1 MTEQQKQKQKP
12 KRHGI
17 ENLKPTNTLTMEE
30 RKKLAR
36 KGGIAS
42 GKARRQKADL
52 KKTIKTILSMNV
64 TDPKDIKKLQA
75 LGLDLTYE
83 NLVSLATVQQASKG
97 NQRAME
103 NVIKLATTDKDKYDI
118 AEQEERIKA
127 LKIKNAK
134 DTAGVND
141 EENIIIYDDV

>member
-1 MTEQQKQKQKP
+1 MIEQQQPKP
-12 KRHGI
+12 KRHGM

-134 DTAGVND
+134 ETAGVSD
-141 EENIIIYDDV
+141 EEQIIIYDDV

>member
-1 MTEQQKQKQKP
+1 MTEQQQPKP

-134 DTAGVND
+134 ESAGANN

>member
-1 MTEQQKQKQKP
+1 MTEQQQPKT

-17 ENLKPTNTLTMEE
+17 ENLKPTNMLTMEE

-64 TDPKDIKKLQA
+64 TNPKDIKKLQA

-134 DTAGVND
+134 ESAGANN

>member
-1 MTEQQKQKQKP
+1 LTEQQKPKP

-17 ENLKPTNTLTMEE
+17 ENLKPTNTLTVEE

-42 GKARRQKADL
+42 GKARQQKADL

-83 NLVSLATVQQASKG
+83 NLVSLATIQQASKG

-103 NVIKLATTDKDKYDI
+103 NVIKLTTTDKDKYDM

-127 LKIKNAK
+127 LKLKNAK
-134 DTAGVND
+134 ESAGANN

>member
-1 MTEQQKQKQKP
+1 MTEQQKPKP

-42 GKARRQKADL
+42 GKARRKKADL

-127 LKIKNAK
+127 LKLKNAK
-134 DTAGVND
+134 ESAGANN

>member
-1 MTEQQKQKQKP
+1 MTEQQKPKP

-17 ENLKPTNTLTMEE
+17 ENLKPTNTLTVEE

-42 GKARRQKADL
+42 GKARQQKADL
-52 KKTIKTILSMNV
+52 KKTIKTILSMNI

-83 NLVSLATVQQASKG
+83 NLVSLATIQQASKG

-103 NVIKLATTDKDKYDI
+103 NVIKLTTTDKDKYDI
-118 AEQEERIKA
+118 AEQEERIEA
-127 LKIKNAK
+127 LKLKNAK
-134 DTAGVND
+134 ESAGVNN

>member
-1 MTEQQKQKQKP
+1 MTEQQKPKP

-75 LGLDLTYE
+75 LELDLTYE

-127 LKIKNAK
+127 LKLKNAK
-134 DTAGVND
+134 ESAGANN

>member
-1 MTEQQKQKQKP
+1 MTEQEKP
-12 KRHGI
+12 KKKRHGI

-127 LKIKNAK
+127 LKLKNAK
-134 DTAGVND
+134 ESAGVND

>member
-1 MTEQQKQKQKP
+1 MTEQQKPKP

-127 LKIKNAK
+127 LKLKNAK
-134 DTAGVND
+134 ESAGANN

>member
-1 MTEQQKQKQKP
+1 
-12 KRHGI
+12 
-17 ENLKPTNTLTMEE
+17 
-30 RKKLAR
+30 
-36 KGGIAS
+36 
-42 GKARRQKADL
+42 
-52 KKTIKTILSMNV
+52 MNV

-103 NVIKLATTDKDKYDI
+103 NVIKLTTTDKDKYDI
-118 AEQEERIKA
+118 AEQEERIEA
-127 LKIKNAK
+127 LKLKNAK
-134 DTAGVND
+134 ESAGANN

>member
-1 MTEQQKQKQKP
+1 MTEKKQPKS

-17 ENLKPTNTLTMEE
+17 ENLRPSNTRTMEE
-30 RKKLAR
+30 RREIAR

-52 KKTIKTILSMNV
+52 KKAIKTILSMDV

-75 LGLDLTYE
+75 VGLELTYE
-83 NLVSLATVQQASKG
+83 NLVALATVQQASKG
-97 NQRAME
+97 NQRAVE
-103 NVIKLATTDKDKYDI
+103 NITKLATTEKDKYDV
-118 AEQEERIKA
+118 AEQKERIKA
-127 LKIKNAK
+127 LKLKNAK
-134 DTAGVND
+134 ETAGVSD

>member
-1 MTEQQKQKQKP
+1 MTEQQKPKP

-52 KKTIKTILSMNV
+52 KKTIKTILAMNV

-97 NQRAME
+97 SQRAME

-134 DTAGVND
+134 DTAGVSD
-141 EENIIIYDDV
+141 EEQIIIYDDV

>member
-1 MTEQQKQKQKP
+1 MTEQQKPKP

-75 LGLDLTYE
+75 LGLDLTYG

-103 NVIKLATTDKDKYDI
+103 NVIKLAATDKDKYDI
-118 AEQEERIKA
+118 AEQEERIKS
-127 LKIKNAK
+127 LKLKNAK
-134 DTAGVND
+134 ESAGSNN

>member
-1 MTEQQKQKQKP
+1 MTEQQKPKP

>member
-1 MTEQQKQKQKP
+1 MTEQNKP
-12 KRHGI
+12 KKKRHGI

-30 RKKLAR
+30 RKELAR

-42 GKARRQKADL
+42 GKARRQKSDL

-103 NVIKLATTDKDKYDI
+103 NVIKLSTTDKDKYDI
-118 AEQEERIKA
+118 AEQEERIKT
-127 LKIKNAK
+127 LKLKNARES
-134 DTAGVND
+134 AGANN

>member
-1 MTEQQKQKQKP
+1 MTEQNKP
-12 KRHGI
+12 KKKRHGI

-30 RKKLAR
+30 RKGLAR

-42 GKARRQKADL
+42 GKARRQKSDL

-103 NVIKLATTDKDKYDI
+103 NVIKLSATDKDKYDI

-127 LKIKNAK
+127 LKLKNAK
-134 DTAGVND
+134 ESAGANN

>member
-1 MTEQQKQKQKP
+1 MTEQQKPKP

-17 ENLKPTNTLTMEE
+17 ENLKPTNTLTVEE

-42 GKARRQKADL
+42 GKARQQKADL

-83 NLVSLATVQQASKG
+83 NLVSLATIQQASKG

-103 NVIKLATTDKDKYDI
+103 NVIKLTTTDKDKYDI
-118 AEQEERIKA
+118 AEQEERIEA
-127 LKIKNAK
+127 LKLKNAK
-134 DTAGVND
+134 ESAGANN

>member
-1 MTEQQKQKQKP
+1 MTEQQKPKP

-52 KKTIKTILSMNV
+52 KKTVKTILSMNV

-127 LKIKNAK
+127 LKLKNAK
-134 DTAGVND
+134 ESAGANN

>member
-1 MTEQQKQKQKP
+1 MTEQQKPKP

-17 ENLKPTNTLTMEE
+17 ENLKPTNTLTVEE

-42 GKARRQKADL
+42 GKARQQKADL

-83 NLVSLATVQQASKG
+83 NLVSLATIQQASKG

-103 NVIKLATTDKDKYDI
+103 NVIKLTTTDKDKYDM

-127 LKIKNAK
+127 LKLKNAK
-134 DTAGVND
+134 ESAGANN

>member
-1 MTEQQKQKQKP
+1 MTEQQKPKS

-118 AEQEERIKA
+118 AEQEERIKS
-127 LKIKNAK
+127 LKLKNAK
-134 DTAGVND
+134 ESAGVND

>member
-1 MTEQQKQKQKP
+1 MTEQQQPKP

-42 GKARRQKADL
+42 GKARRKKADL
-52 KKTIKTILSMNV
+52 KKTIKTILLMNV

-127 LKIKNAK
+127 LKLKNAK
-134 DTAGVND
+134 ESAGANN